1 MARKNVFARVGRP
14 PGTGT
19 KKAPKSALLSG
30 TPMAGLDPA
39 VPAKAFNRGGSVGY
53 KKTSSHY
60 DCPAMGKGHSEM
72 GYASADQHTRRL
84 CRGGRS

>member
-1 MARKNVFARVGRP
+1 MPRKNTFARVGRP

-19 KKAPKSALLSG
+19 KKAPRSAALKA
-30 TPMAGLDPA
+30 TPMAGLDTA
-39 VPAKAFNRGGSVGY
+39 VPHKAFNRGGSVGY
-53 KKTSSHY
+53 KKTASHY

-72 GYASADQHTRRL
+72 GYASADAHAKRL